1 MAQVLHDFL
10 LSPKAFN
17 DISNVERKKHL
28 QKLRIIRHL
37 YLNSANTNAEICS
50 TFNFSLPTSMA
61 LINQLIAGGIVDK
74 QGRGESV
81 GGRKPDLYGLKKNT
95 FFVLSIHIERFKI
108 KLAIVDNTHTILAEE
123 NIPSKISP
131 DVNIVDFL
139 FDYANNLIESSGIDQ
154 IKLLGIGISMPGLV
168 SSKEGKNFT
177 YFLTGQE
184 SESLQVALK
193 KRFNKPVYILNDA
206 KSACLAEFRFGQAKN
221 KMDVLVISMDWGL
234 GLGIIM
240 GGKMH
245 TGTSGFAGE
254 FGHIPLIDNGQLCH
268 CGKRGCLETVAS
280 GIALVNR
287 ARDGLKAGQ
296 TSVLN
301 TMTNGDLDRLEPELI
316 IEAANRGDQFAINV
330 LSEIGINLGKGIA
343 ILIQIFNPELIILE
357 GKIAEAKQFITTPIQ
372 QSINTYCMI
381 QLKERTTIS
390 LSELGPN
397 SSLLGSTVAV
407 VNNVFKSQLAAAKSQ
422 IN

>member
-10 LSPKAFN
+10 LSKKAFN
-17 DISNVERKKHL
+17 EISNVERKKHL

-108 KLAIVDNTHTILAEE
+108 KLAIVDNTHAILAEE

-131 DVNIVDFL
+131 DINIVDFL

-154 IKLLGIGISMPGLV
+154 VKLLGIGISMPGLV

-221 KMDVLVISMDWGL
+221 RMDVLVISMDWGL

-254 FGHIPLIDNGQLCH
+254 FGHIPLIDNGDLCH

-287 ARDGLKAGQ
+287 AKTGLKAGQ

-301 TMTNGDLDRLEPELI
+301 TMTNGDPDLLEPELI

-407 VNNVFKSQLAAAKSQ
+407 VNNVFKSQLAQARSQ

>member
-10 LSPKAFN
+10 LTTKAFK

-37 YLNSANTNAEICS
+37 YLHTSNTNAGICS

-61 LINQLIAGGIVDK
+61 LINQLVDSGIVDK

-81 GGRKPDLYGLKKNT
+81 GGRKPDLYGLRKNT
-95 FFVLSIHIERFKI
+95 FFVLSIHIERYKI
-108 KLAIVDNTHTILAEE
+108 KLAIVDNTHTIISEE
-123 NIPSKISP
+123 NIPSKIAP
-131 DVNIVDFL
+131 NINIVDFL
-139 FDYANNLIESSGIDQ
+139 FDYANNLIESSKIDTS
-154 IKLLGIGISMPGLV
+154 KLLGIGISMPGLV

-221 KMDVLVISMDWGL
+221 KSNVLVISMDWGV

-240 GGKMH
+240 GRKMH

-254 FGHIPLIDNGQLCH
+254 FGHIPMVENGKLCH

-280 GIALVNR
+280 GIAMVDL
-287 ARDGLKAGQ
+287 AREGLEAGQ
-296 TSVLN
+296 TSILH
-301 TMTNGDLDRLEPELI
+301 TMTNNELDKLEPELV

-330 LSEIGINLGKGIA
+330 ISEIGINLGKGIA

-357 GKIAEAKQFITTPIQ
+357 GKIAEAKQFITTPVQ

-381 QLKERTTIS
+381 QLKEKTEIS
-390 LSELGPN
+390 LSKLGPN
-397 SSLLGSTVAV
+397 SSLFGSTVAV
-407 VNNVFKSQLAAAKSQ
+407 VNNVFKSQLALEKLQ

>member
-10 LSPKAFN
+10 LSHQAFN

-61 LINQLIAGGIVDK
+61 LINQLVAGGIVDK

-81 GGRKPDLYGLKKNT
+81 GGRKPDLYGLKQNT

-131 DVNIVDFL
+131 NVNIVDFL

-154 IKLLGIGISMPGLV
+154 VKLLGIGISMPGLV

-184 SESLQVALK
+184 SESLQGALK

-221 KMDVLVISMDWGL
+221 KSDVLVISMDWGL

-254 FGHIPLIDNGQLCH
+254 FGHIPLIDNGALCH

-280 GIALVNR
+280 GIALVER
-287 ARDGLKAGQ
+287 AKDGLKAGQ
-296 TSVLN
+296 TSVLH
-301 TMTNGDLDRLEPELI
+301 TMTEGDYDRLEPELI

-381 QLKERTTIS
+381 QLKERTTIT
-390 LSELGPN
+390 LSQLGPN

-407 VNNVFKSQLAAAKSQ
+407 VNNVFKSQLATAKSQ

>member
-1 MAQVLHDFL
+1 MSKILHDL
-10 LSPKAFN
+10 LLNEQTFKGV
-17 DISNVERKKHL
+17 SNVEKKKHF

-37 YLNSANTNAEICS
+37 YLNGANTNAEICN

-61 LINQLIAGGIVDK
+61 LVNQLSREGIVSK

-81 GGRKPDLYGLKKNT
+81 GGRKPDLFGLRKNT
-95 FFVLSIHIERFKI
+95 FFVLSIYIERFKI
-108 KLAIVDNTHTILAEE
+108 KLAIVDNTHTVIAEE

-131 DVNIVDFL
+131 NVNIVDFL
-139 FDYANNLIESSGIDQ
+139 FDYANNLIENSDIDIQ
-154 IKLLGIGISMPGLV
+154 KLLGIGISMPGLV

-184 SESLQVALK
+184 SESLQTALK
-193 KRFNKPVYILNDA
+193 KRFDKPVYILNDA

-221 KMDVLVISMDWGL
+221 KKDVLVISMDWGI

-254 FGHIPLIDNGQLCH
+254 FGHIPMVEDGKLCH

-280 GIALVNR
+280 GLALVEK
-287 ARDGLKAGQ
+287 AREGLENGE
-296 TSVLN
+296 TSLLN
-301 TMTNGDLDRLEPELI
+301 NLINNDLDQLDPEI
-316 IEAANRGDQFAINV
+316 IIKAANLGDQFAISV
-330 LSEIGINLGKGIA
+330 ISEIGINLGKGIA
-343 ILIQIFNPELIILE
+343 VLIQIFNPELIILE
-357 GKIAEAKQFITTPIQ
+357 GKIAEAKKFITIPVQ

-381 QLKERTTIS
+381 QLKERTRIILSKLGTNAS
-390 LSELGPN
+390 LMGA
-397 SSLLGSTVAV
+397 TVAV
-407 VNNVFKSQLAAAKSQ
+407 VNNVFKSQLELEKSEL
-422 IN
+422 N